1 MKCPHPQQAGPVVH
15 EETSGEARATGIGGS
30 LSRFRKSS
38 YTVSVCADAFVRTV
52 QGGHADGSGQ
62 SVTSLGICILCHQG
76 PSHTDRPSLRH
87 QSVPGQADTA
97 GRKALSSLSPGLL
110 SLKSTHTVLS
120 CVPNSGAVFFGLSQE
135 CPEAILLHLL
145 RMAGCVWGTHT

>member
-1 MKCPHPQQAGPVVH
+1 MRRFLEKPGQRGLAAAFQ
-15 EETSGEARATGIGGS
+15 GS
-30 LSRFRKSS
+30 ESQR

-52 QGGHADGSGQ
+52 QGMHAHSSGQ

-97 GRKALSSLSPGLL
+97 GRKKTLSSLSPGLL

>member
-1 MKCPHPQQAGPVVH
+1 MRRLLEKPGQPGLAAAFQ
-15 EETSGEARATGIGGS
+15 GS
-30 LSRFRKSS
+30 ESQR

-76 PSHTDRPSLRH
+76 PSHTDRSSLRH

-145 RMAGCVWGTHT
+145 RMAGCVCGTHT